1 MTAIVFEKDPEAV
14 LDYEFDWSDWL
25 PSGDTI
31 AGALVTADTG
41 ITIDSQAET
50 TTAVT
55 VWLSGGVANTSYGVT
70 CHITT
75 TESRQDDRT
84 ITIHAVEK

>member
-1 MTAIVFEKDPEAV
+1 MAAIFEKDPDAV

-31 AGALVTADTG
+31 ASAVVEAETG
-41 ITIDSQAET
+41 IVIDSQANT
-50 TTAVT
+50 STAVT
-55 VWLSGGVANTSYGVT
+55 VWLSGGTANTGYEVT

-75 TESRQDDRT
+75 AEARQDDRT
-84 ITIHAVEK
+84 ITIHVIEK